1 MPVACGNTVLTGDS
15 GSVAFTPAGTSVC
28 LLDFTDFTVANP
40 GTIQLPVGHGFL
52 VGDSV
57 TFSIEGGAVL
67 ATGLT
72 ADTAYFIASIDSD
85 LKATVS
91 STVGGTGVEI
101 TAAGGDG
108 SKDTPGGHINM
119 KLTEFTSVCN
129 VVSFDFSL
137 DREQIETTSLSCGCS
152 TTGSGSGVASF
163 KTYQAGYIDGTG
175 SVEVQFTADQA
186 SMASRVIGS
195 SLKKDQLGAQ
205 VRLYINTVCKSDGT
219 IDNDASAYVEA
230 PVTLLGFSFS
240 VSPADVTTATIQF
253 ALAGQPTA
261 FSI

>member
-28 LLDFTDFTVANP
+28 LLDFTDFPTADP
-40 GTIQLPVGHGFL
+40 GVIQLPAGHGFL
-52 VGDSV
+52 VGDV
-57 TFSIEGGAVL
+57 VQFSTEGGATLV
-67 ATGLT
+67 TGLT
-72 ADTAYFIASIDSD
+72 ADTDYHIVSIDSAA
-85 LKATVS
+85 ATAQVS
-91 STVGGTGVEI
+91 AT
-101 TAAGGDG
+101 AGGSAVDFTNTLT
-108 SKDTPGGHINM
+108 KDTEGGHINM

-152 TTGSGSGVASF
+152 TDNSGLASF
-163 KTYQAGYIDGTG
+163 KTYQAGFIDGTG
-175 SVEVQFTADQA
+175 SVEVQFTSDQT

-195 SLKKDQLGAQ
+195 SLEKDQLGAQ
-205 VRLYINTVCKSDGT
+205 VRLYINTVCKPDGT
-219 IDNDASAYVEA
+219 LDNDASAYIEA

-253 ALAGQPTA
+253 SLAGQPTA

>member
-28 LLDFTDFTVANP
+28 LLDFTDFPSADP
-40 GTIQLPVGHGFL
+40 GLIQLPAGHGFL
-52 VGDSV
+52 AGDVVQFSV
-57 TFSIEGGAVL
+57 EGGATLV
-67 ATGLT
+67 TGLT
-72 ADTAYFIASIDSD
+72 VDTDYHILSINGDAQASVS
-85 LKATVS
+85 ATA
-91 STVGGTGVEI
+91 GGTAVSF
-101 TAAGGDG
+101 TQSLDD
-108 SKDTPGGHINM
+108 DTPGGHINM

-129 VVSFDFSL
+129 VSEFDFSL

-152 TTGSGSGVASF
+152 SDGSGLASF
-163 KTYQAGYIDGTG
+163 KTYQAGFIDGTG
-175 SVEVQFTADQA
+175 SVTVQFTQDQA

-195 SLKKDQLGAQ
+195 SLQKDQLGAQ
-205 VRLYINTVCKSDGT
+205 IRLYINTVCTADGN
-219 IDNDASAYVEA
+219 IDNNASAYIEA

-261 FSI
+261 FKI

>member
-15 GSVAFTPAGTSVC
+15 GSVAFTPAGTTVC
-28 LLDFTDFTVANP
+28 LLDYTDFPTADP
-40 GTIQLPVGHGFL
+40 GLILLPAGHGFL
-52 VGDSV
+52 VGDVVQFSV
-57 TFSIEGGAVL
+57 EGGATL
-67 ATGLT
+67 LTSLT
-72 ADTAYFIASIDSD
+72 ADTDYHIVSIDSAASTAQVS
-85 LKATVS
+85 AT
-91 STVGGTGVEI
+91 
-101 TAAGGDG
+101 AGGAAIAFTNAL
-108 SKDTPGGHINM
+108 SEDTEGGHINM

-152 TTGSGSGVASF
+152 TDSSGLASF
-163 KTYQAGYIDGTG
+163 KTYQAGFIDGTG
-175 SVEVQFTADQA
+175 SVEVQFTQDQT

-205 VRLYINTVCKSDGT
+205 VRLYINTVCAADGT
-219 IDNDASAYVEA
+219 LDNDASAYIEA